1 MAPNRG
7 AGTGGGGGAGSG
19 GGQGRGRGGGGGG
32 GGGRNNQNRNSGGGG
47 GGGGRNR
54 SKGGNNNNNRDN
66 SGGGGGGR
74 GRGGGG
80 GGGSGGGGG
89 GGGGGGKRHGNN
101 RNGSNHNNNQNSG
114 GGKVERVIIKDARLL
129 EETGLGD
136 TPARQAVI
144 RISARHFMN
153 VRLQYLEAPADFVPH
168 SQCHWTDKTRVEELQ
183 ALSSKVMEL
192 GDVSKKNARE
202 NSNAANSSLP
212 SLEECKPLEVNEETR
227 WKGKKLK
234 ETKGEARK
242 DGEDVGNDQQQSREE
257 QVEEV
262 MAKALAILNKVS
274 WTTLEKLTGVFLEE
288 TKLEEEEDVR
298 KACIELIVDKS
309 HTEPH
314 FGPMYAQICATIAL
328 KVKPFKKEL
337 LTQCQSHFEVDLA
350 HKIANAKKETEDP
363 EEQAYK
369 ENLIRKA
376 YIGHMQFL
384 GELYKRDVL
393 KLSIMMYCLDEL
405 LKDENDDGTDKSS
418 PSKTTT
424 NEQSLE
430 CFAHL
435 MTTIGEKLEDHAKQ
449 NNKPPFDWSKVTAM
463 VDKSNKDISNRI
475 KFMLKD
481 LLELKERGM
490 YMRFTH
496 WRVVQFQ
503 IVAGGDVN
511 RLLVSRLYI
520 VCPFLQVG

>member
-7 AGTGGGGGAGSG
+7 SSGGGGGGGGG

-32 GGGRNNQNRNSGGGG
+32 RNNQNRNNGGGG

-54 SKGGNNNNNRDN
+54 NKGGNNNNNRDRDSN
-66 SGGGGGGR
+66 NNGGGGGGGR

-80 GGGSGGGGG
+80 G
-89 GGGGGGKRHGNN
+89 KRHNNN
-101 RNGSNHNNNQNSG
+101 RNGSNHNNNQNGG

-129 EETGLGD
+129 EVTGLGD

-153 VRLQYLEAPADFVPH
+153 VRLQYLEAPEGFAPH
-168 SQCHWTDKTRVEELQ
+168 SQCHWTDKKRVEELE

-192 GDVSKKNARE
+192 GDVSKRNARD
-202 NSNAANSSLP
+202 NNKDGGNALP
-212 SLEECKPLEVNEETR
+212 ALEEVKPLAVNEETR
-227 WKGKKLK
+227 WKGKKLR
-234 ETKGEARK
+234 ESTADLTKLANVGD
-242 DGEDVGNDQQQSREE
+242 DGQELSREE
-257 QVEEV
+257 QIEAV
-262 MAKALAILNKVS
+262 MAKALSILNKVS
-274 WTTLEKLTGVFLEE
+274 WTTLERLTGVFLEE
-288 TKLEEEEDVR
+288 TKLEDEDDVR
-298 KACIELIVDKS
+298 KACIEMIVDKS

-314 FGPMYAQICATIAL
+314 FGPMYAQMCATIAQ

-337 LTQCQSHFEVDLA
+337 LTQCQAEFEVDLA

-376 YIGHMQFL
+376 YIGHMKFL

-405 LKDENDDGTDKSS
+405 LKDENDDGTDEAAK
-418 PSKTTT
+418 SKTTT

-463 VDKSNKDISNRI
+463 VDKSNKLISNRI

-481 LLELKERGM
+481 LLELKERGTSILNG
-490 YMRFTH
+490 RK
-496 WRVVQFQ
+496 
-503 IVAGGDVN
+503 VN
-511 RLLVSRLYI
+511 FEFGFSTGSSFCEITLNH
-520 VCPFLQVG
+520 FLQAGCNGVR